1 MPARGVRV
9 PPAAPAAS
17 GPEPAGESMRLRTGI
32 RRKLWVVFVLQVA
45 AISFA
50 TILGVYGAAT
60 VLQDVLIR
68 RALSGEA
75 DFFWSRR
82 AAQAD
87 APVPVTNNMTGYLA
101 ADVAARAQ
109 VPEPL
114 RGLEPGYRRIAGPQ
128 GEIVAF
134 VSDGPDGRLYLVF
147 NQEQVGRLAF
157 LFGFVPLILVLIII
171 YITTWLT
178 YRASRRALSPVIA
191 LAKVVRDWDPKH
203 PNLDALAPGRTGSD
217 PDGDVETLA
226 RALHAFASRIEEF
239 VERERNFT
247 RDASHELRS
256 PLTVIK
262 VASEVLQEEE
272 LTPFALRTLARIERS
287 ARDMEALM
295 EALLLL
301 ARESDTGLPEEE
313 FLANDIVREE
323 VERAQPLVAGRPIV
337 LRCDEQGSF
346 LLNASPRVFAVMVGN
361 LVRNACLYTE
371 HGEVCASI
379 GADFV
384 QVQDSGIGM
393 SDEEVA
399 QAFQAYFRGGR
410 SKSGGHGVGLTIVKR
425 LSDRFGWPV
434 EIKSELGIGTTVTI
448 RFPDAQPQAL
458 PEA

>member
-1 MPARGVRV
+1 
-9 PPAAPAAS
+9 
-17 GPEPAGESMRLRTGI
+17 MRLRTGI

-60 VLQDVLIR
+60 VLEDVLIR
-68 RALSGEA
+68 RALTGEA
-75 DFFWSRR
+75 AFYWQRLARDP
-82 AAQAD
+82 Q
-87 APVPVTNNMTGYLA
+87 APVPLTNNMTGYL
-101 ADVAARAQ
+101 VHGEQERAQ
-109 VPEPL
+109 LPSVL
-114 RGLEPGYRRIAGPQ
+114 RELTPGYHRVAGDA
-128 GEIVAF
+128 GEIVVF
-134 VSDGPDGRLYLVF
+134 VSDGSAGRLYLVF

-191 LAKVVRDWDPKH
+191 LAKVVRDWDPKQ
-203 PNLDALAPGRTGSD
+203 PNLAALDPGTSQNH
-217 PDGDVETLA
+217 DGDVETLA
-226 RALHAFASRIEEF
+226 RALHGFASRIEDF

-262 VASEVLQEEE
+262 VAAEVLQEEE
-272 LTPFALRTLARIERS
+272 LSPFAHRTLARIERS

-313 FLANDIVREE
+313 FLANDIAREE
-323 VERAQPLVAGRPIV
+323 VERAQPLVAGRPID
-337 LRCDEQGSF
+337 LRIEEEGSF

-371 HGEVCASI
+371 YGEVCVSV
-379 GADFV
+379 GNDFV

-410 SKSGGHGVGLTIVKR
+410 SQRGGHGVGLTIVKR
-425 LSDRFGWPV
+425 LSDRFAWPV
-434 EIKSELGIGTTVTI
+434 EIASELGIGTTVTI
-448 RFPDAQPQAL
+448 RFPLAQPQPL
-458 PEA
+458 PPQ

>member
-1 MPARGVRV
+1 
-9 PPAAPAAS
+9 
-17 GPEPAGESMRLRTGI
+17 MRLRTGI

-60 VLQDVLIR
+60 VLEDVLIR
-68 RALSGEA
+68 RALTGEA
-75 DFFWSRR
+75 EFYWQRFAREP
-82 AAQAD
+82 Q
-87 APVPVTNNMTGYLA
+87 APVPQTNNMTGYVVRDAHDL
-101 ADVAARAQ
+101 Q
-109 VPEPL
+109 QLPEPL
-114 RGLEPGYRRIAGPQ
+114 RPLKAGYHRVAGDT
-128 GEIVAF
+128 GEIVVF
-134 VSDGPDGRLYLVF
+134 VSDGPGGRLYLVF

-191 LAKVVRDWDPKH
+191 LAKVVRDWDPKQ
-203 PNLDALAPGRTGSD
+203 PNVAALDPGLSHD

-226 RALHAFASRIEEF
+226 RALHGFASRIEDF

-262 VASEVLQEEE
+262 VAAEVLQEED
-272 LTPFALRTLARIERS
+272 LSAFAHRTLARIERS

-313 FLANDIVREE
+313 FLANDIAREE
-323 VERAQPLVAGRPIV
+323 VERAQPLVAGRPID
-337 LRCDEQGSF
+337 LRIEEPGSF

-371 HGEVCASI
+371 YGEVLVSV
-379 GADFV
+379 GNDFV

-410 SKSGGHGVGLTIVKR
+410 SQRGGHGVGLTIVKR

-434 EIKSELGIGTTVTI
+434 EITSELGIGTTVTI
-448 RFPDAQPQAL
+448 RFPDAQPQPL
-458 PEA
+458 PPA